1 MANTSNPLQGFYRA
15 PKLYTQLPSQGKFYS
30 DDIIDWPESGELP
43 IFPMTSKDEMI
54 MKNPDALLNGEA
66 VAQVIASC
74 VPAVKKPREL
84 VANDVDTLLIAVQGA
99 TNGDEID
106 VTGTCPKCKEEVTS
120 VASIEAALE
129 SMATLEKTYTF
140 NTEQGLSIEIRPFNY
155 DSSVKAGIANF
166 KTTRS
171 LQTIQGITDEMEQL
185 KAFNNNFVQIA
196 ALNFDLMVDSVASIS
211 GVDAEG
217 DEFVVTDKTSIRE
230 FLENCDAVI
239 GRGVEENIAEVNK
252 IGVEK
257 KMLLECD
264 SCEEQFEQEINFD
277 PVNFFTAS

>member
-1 MANTSNPLQGFYRA
+1 M
-15 PKLYTQLPSQGKFYS
+15 
-30 DDIIDWPESGELP
+30 
-43 IFPMTSKDEMI
+43 
-54 MKNPDALLNGEA
+54 
-66 VAQVIASC
+66 C
-74 VPAVKKPREL
+74 
-84 VANDVDTLLIAVQGA
+84 
-99 TNGDEID
+99 
-106 VTGTCPKCKEEVTS
+106 
-120 VASIEAALE
+120 
-129 SMATLEKTYTF
+129 
-140 NTEQGLSIEIRPFNY
+140 IR
-155 DSSVKAGIANF
+155 DS
-166 KTTRS
+166 
-171 LQTIQGITDEMEQL
+171 
-185 KAFNNNFVQIA
+185 NNNFVQIA

-264 SCEEQFEQEINFD
+264 FCEEQFEQEINFD